1 MPRLCSHLDLVLD
14 GSAPHEARAAVRSA
28 LDGWGVPGP
37 VVDDAVLAASE
48 LVANVVLHARTTG
61 SLDIELGLTRAWL
74 RLSVTDGSSTPP
86 LARLADGSAESGRGL
101 AILAALSDRWGIEPF
116 VDGKRVWIEIDLE
129 RVGLPQQS
137 YISHA
142 TT

>member
-1 MPRLCSHLDLVLD
+1 LPRLSHSVDLRLD
-14 GSAPHEARAAVRSA
+14 ATAAHNARTAVRYA
-28 LDGWGVPGP
+28 LGRWHVPQP

-61 SLDIELGLTRAWL
+61 TLEIEMGDTRSWL
-74 RLSVTDGSSTPP
+74 RLAVTDGSSAPP

-116 VDGKRVWIEIDLE
+116 ADGKTVWIEIDLE
-129 RVGLPQQS
+129 RVGVRPRA
-137 YISHA
+137 YAGA
-142 TT
+142 TS

>member
-1 MPRLCSHLDLVLD
+1 MPRLSHRVDLRLD
-14 GSAPHEARAAVRSA
+14 ATAAHNARTAVRYA
-28 LDGWGVPGP
+28 LGRWDVPQA

-61 SLDIELGLTRAWL
+61 TLEIEMGDTRSWL
-74 RLSVTDGSSTPP
+74 RLAVTDGSSSPP

-116 VDGKRVWIEIDLE
+116 VDGKTVWIEIDLE
-129 RVGLPQQS
+129 RVGIRPQAYAGAS
-137 YISHA
+137 S
-142 TT
+142 